1 MSTAQILNYEVIGS
15 GEPVVLLHG
24 LFGDLDN
31 LKGLGR
37 DLSEDYQ
44 VILVDARNHGDSFH
58 SDHMN
63 YADMANDLAATL
75 DELDIDS
82 AHIIGHSM
90 GGKIAMEFALA
101 YPDRARSV
109 IAADISP
116 VAYDPKH
123 RHILEALKALD
134 LSQVNSRTDADKQ
147 LAQHIDTKGVRQ
159 FLLKNL
165 RRDDNGYHWR
175 INLETLDSCYEEI
188 SGAVRGGRYDG
199 PILFIKGGD
208 SNYLMNDHADEIKA
222 RFSQVEVK
230 IIEGTGHWLHAE
242 KPRIFNRLARAF
254 IENHSRT

>member
-1 MSTAQILNYEVIGS
+1 MSTAQILNYEVLGS

-31 LKGLGR
+31 LKTLGR
-37 DLSEDYQ
+37 DLSDHYQ
-44 VILVDARNHGDSFH
+44 VILIDARNHGDSFH

-63 YADMANDLAATL
+63 YADMADDLARTL
-75 DELDIDS
+75 DHLNIEA
-82 AHIIGHSM
+82 AHIVGHSM
-90 GGKIAMEFALA
+90 GGKLAMEFALS
-101 YPDRARSV
+101 YPDRAQSI

-123 RHILEALKALD
+123 RHILDALKAID
-134 LSQVNSRTDADKQ
+134 LRKVGNRADADKQ
-147 LAQHIDTKGVRQ
+147 LAQHIETRGVRQ

-165 RRDDNGYHWR
+165 RRDDNGYQWR
-175 INLETLDSCYEEI
+175 INLETLDSCYAEI
-188 SGAVRGGRYDG
+188 SGAVREGHYDG

-208 SNYLMNDHADEIKA
+208 SNYLMNEHADAIKR
-222 RFSQVEVK
+222 RFSDIEIK

-254 IENHSRT
+254 LDNHSRT